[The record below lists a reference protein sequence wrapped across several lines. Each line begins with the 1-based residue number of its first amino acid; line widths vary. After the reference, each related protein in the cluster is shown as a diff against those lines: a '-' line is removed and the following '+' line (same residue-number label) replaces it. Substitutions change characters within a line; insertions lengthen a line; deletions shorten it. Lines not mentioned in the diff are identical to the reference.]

1 MSKGCGIIEPL
12 VLGYSPPTV
21 TGPEN
26 FPCSN
31 WWNQFS
37 KILVLS
43 GVVGAL
49 VRIVLLRF
57 AHHPRIDVFRMGL
70 EYAWI
75 SMIIIPFQE
84 QLNTARV

>member
-1 MSKGCGIIEPL
+1 MSEGCGVIKSL

-31 WWNQFS
+31 RWNQFS
-37 KILVLS
+37 KILVLI
-43 GVVGAL
+43 GVVGVL
-49 VRIVLLRF
+49 VIIVLLRF
-57 AHHPRIDVFRMGL
+57 ANHPRINVFRMGL

-75 SMIIIPFQE
+75 SMTVTPFQE
-84 QLNTARV
+84 QLNTAGV